1 METEDEYWKDN
12 YVSLDERQLWN
23 QSEKKSCGLG
33 EVNEILVCNDQVEL
47 WMNEEVELMYLDL
60 QERRA

>member
-1 METEDEYWKDN
+1 MSIGKTYN
-12 YVSLDERQLWN
+12 CVSPDERQLWN
-23 QSEKKSCGLG
+23 QNEKKSSGLG

-47 WMNEEVELMYLDL
+47 WMNEEVEHMYLDL